1 MNRAVL
7 VVDDEPD
14 LAETCERL
22 LTLAGWKVTTAISR
36 AGALAALA
44 AGPPPALALVDRHLS
59 DGDGL
64 DVLRAARAL
73 GTPVIVM
80 SGRTSEENRR
90 RTLAEGAVRFLT
102 KPFIA
107 RELLDLA
114 RAIAG
119 DPRGP

>member
-1 MNRAVL
+1 MSRAAL

-22 LTLAGWKVTTAISR
+22 LTLAGWQVTTAISR
-36 AGALAALA
+36 TGALAALA
-44 AGPPPALALVDRHLS
+44 AGPPPALALVDRHLA

-73 GTPVIVM
+73 GTAVIVM
-80 SGRTSEENRR
+80 SGQTSEENRE
-90 RTLAEGAVRFLT
+90 RTLTAGAAGFLG
-102 KPFIA
+102 KPFMA
-107 RELLDLA
+107 AELLDLA
-114 RAIAG
+114 RAVAG

>member
-1 MNRAVL
+1 MNRVVL

-14 LAETCERL
+14 LAEACERL
-22 LTLAGWKVTTAISR
+22 LQLAGWQVTTAISR
-36 AGALAALA
+36 TGALAALA
-44 AGPPPALALVDRHLS
+44 EGPPPALALVDRHLG

-80 SGRTSEENRR
+80 SGHTSEENRQ